1 MRRYSILLGLF
12 IVSIPFLLLSLVTA
26 QDITL
31 PTDHLWQ
38 LSFMKQ
44 NITWDWR
51 GILTYNQE
59 SDNGPGIRLDERFIS
74 NLLIPGA
81 FQRKWRDENNF
92 KSFIFYKQ
100 SRNYYGIYLKSW
112 SLTNKQTRLVSK
124 YLNHSAGLRSVLEIN
139 DQVVVTPYAGYQYS
153 KNLSYI
159 DWGYDLG
166 IDGAINRIN
175 LGDYKT
181 DLFLSADYDL
191 FPERENSANQFDIR
205 INKKFSNVAED
216 SLSVSY
222 LKSKQQYY
230 SSTFETIVDVNL
242 ETKSLQNVLNYN
254 LSSRSYFQVN
264 TILRDRQISD
274 NTPANPN
281 IRKVFRFENH
291 FGYRY
296 FSPGFFFHIG
306 LNTYLETLDNI
317 NIRTDSEALQT
328 GITTD
333 FSFFLNNNNQLD
345 LQLNFIKYQFD
356 TPDMEKNHDDR
367 DEIRFV
373 GIARYLHHLSPLLS
387 LEFAGYVNLFHKSYI
402 FRQQSA
408 NNNWNRIYR
417 IQALVH
423 YNYNKFRNT
432 LRTQVLA
439 NFTAYDFDHLFEN
452 TRSFIFR
459 RYTVSDS
466 IIVPILNRVYGGV
479 YVRLELED
487 RGNFFK
493 DLFAQNIAESS
504 QILFYDFFLRKEGF
518 LNLNFEAGVAVYHR
532 KNWRHLAVAVET
544 RDIRRVSPY
553 FRLVYPLGRNLQFS
567 SQIAQNYLVDLGR
580 EKTQYTYGKLD
591 LHYFF

>member
-1 MRRYSILLGLF
+1 MKRFSSLLRLLYIL
-12 IVSIPFLLLSLVTA
+12 IPFLYLSSVTA
-26 QDITL
+26 QETTL
-31 PTDHLWQ
+31 PIDRLWQ
-38 LSFMKQ
+38 LTFIKQ

-59 SDNGPGIRLDERFIS
+59 SSNGLGIRLDDRFIS
-74 NLLIPGA
+74 NLLIPGIS
-81 FQRKWRDENNF
+81 QRKWRDENTLR
-92 KSFIFYKQ
+92 SFLFYKQ
-100 SRNYYGIYLKSW
+100 SRNYYGFYLNSW
-112 SLTNKQTRLVSK
+112 SLTNKQTLRVSK
-124 YLNHSAGLRSVLEIN
+124 YHNHAAGVKSILQIN
-139 DQVVVTPYAGYQYS
+139 DQVVIRPYAGYQYS

-166 IDGAINRIN
+166 IDGTINRIN
-175 LGDYKT
+175 LGDYRT
-181 DLFLSADYDL
+181 DLFLSTEYDL

-205 INKKFSNVAED
+205 INKRFSNVAED

-222 LKSKQQYY
+222 LRSKQQYY
-230 SSTFETIVDVNL
+230 SSTFETIVDVDL
-242 ETKSLQNVLNYN
+242 ETKSLQNVLNYS
-254 LSSRSYFQVN
+254 LSSRSFFQVN
-264 TILRDRQISD
+264 TILRDRKISD

-296 FSPGFFFHIG
+296 FSPGFLFRIG
-306 LNTYLETLDNI
+306 MNTFLETLDNVR
-317 NIRTDSEALQT
+317 IRTDSEALQT
-328 GITTD
+328 GINTD
-333 FSFFLNNNNQLD
+333 FSFFFENNNRLD

-356 TPDMEKNHDDR
+356 TPDMEDNHDDR

-373 GIARYLHHLSPLLS
+373 GLARYLHHLSPLLS
-387 LEFAGYVNLFHKSYI
+387 VEFAGYVNLFHKTYI

-417 IQALVH
+417 IQASVNYH
-423 YNYNKFRNT
+423 YEKFRNT

-439 NFTAYDFDHLFEN
+439 NYTSYDFDHIFDD

-459 RYTVSDS
+459 RYSVSDS
-466 IIVPILNRVYGGV
+466 MIVPILPRVYGGI

-493 DLFAQNIAESS
+493 ELFAQNIAESS
-504 QILFYDFFLRKEGF
+504 QILYYDFFLRKEGF
-518 LNLNFEAGVAVYHR
+518 LKLNLEVGLAVYHR

-553 FRLVYPLGRNLQFS
+553 LRLVYPLGRSLQFS

-580 EKTQYTYGKLD
+580 EKTEYTYGKLD